1 MTEHPKG
8 TPPEELRTAASDM
21 GETRYFFH
29 RLKLRTLW
37 SWDGLAE
44 TWRTEY
50 SFRTWVVA
58 NALSA
63 ALAFALP
70 LSTGERALILALGL
84 LVLVVELL
92 NTAVERAV
100 DYISTASH
108 PLAKASKD
116 AASGAVAVAA
126 VAAGLAWA
134 VILWGLYG

>member
-8 TPPEELRTAASDM
+8 EQSEELRATAEEM

-29 RLKLRTLW
+29 RLKLRTIW
-37 SWDGLAE
+37 SWAGVAD

-70 LSTGERALILALGL
+70 LSAGERALILALGL

-100 DYISTASH
+100 DYISTDTH
-108 PLAKASKD
+108 PLAKAAKD

-134 VILWGLYG
+134 VILWAVFA